1 MTVRIDR
8 IEGIGPVYRA
18 KLEAVGISFVDA
30 LLAQCGER
38 DGRRMIASATGL
50 PESKLLKWVNIAD
63 LMRVE
68 GVGKEYSQLLEAAG
82 VDTVRELKVRTP
94 EVLCSK
100 LGEVNLMKRYARR
113 APALGDV
120 QGWVSAAQEM
130 DQRVFH

>member
-1 MTVRIDR
+1 MAVRIDR

-18 KLEAVGISFVDA
+18 KLEAHGIGTTEA

-38 DGRRMIASATGL
+38 DARRMIASATGL
-50 PESKLLKWVNIAD
+50 PESRLLKWVNIAD

-94 EVLCSK
+94 EVLCSR
-100 LGEVNLMKRYARR
+100 LGEVNLMKRFARR
-113 APALGDV
+113 SPALGDV
-120 QGWVSAAQEM
+120 REWVSSAQEM